1 MREYVLYSRTGQTNG
16 HFVNLHG
23 AGRLDVVHECI
34 IASIFQS
41 HSIRK
46 DVIFHAILNGQP
58 NPPLHLMIDGG
69 MLYNV
74 RTDQGTWT
82 SILKKVLEKKS
93 HPGIKVEKISYEALI
108 KAKAKE
114 SAIYVLE
121 ERGKNIDKTKIE
133 ENSLFVLGDYI
144 GLPKITEN
152 FTLRYG
158 QKISLGKRQ
167 YLAAQCIA
175 ILNYLQDRKEST

>member
-16 HFVNLHG
+16 HFTNLHD
-23 AGRLDVVHECI
+23 AGRLDVIYECI

-46 DVIFHAILNGQP
+46 DIIFHAILNGRP
-58 NPPLHLMIDGG
+58 NPPLHLIVDGG
-69 MLYNV
+69 TLYDV

-82 SILKKVLEKKS
+82 SIFKNVLEKKL
-93 HPGIKVEKISYEALI
+93 HPGMKVEKISYEAFI

-121 ERGKNIDKTKIE
+121 ERGKSIDEIE
-133 ENSLFVLGDYI
+133 IEGNSLFVLGDYI
-144 GLPKITEN
+144 GLPKVTEN

-167 YLAAQCIA
+167 YLAAQCIT
-175 ILNYLQDRKEST
+175 ILNYLQDKEEST